1 MKKITLFALPFAGG
15 SRYSYAEFKNYLP
28 EFIDLVSLELPGRGR
43 RITEECLSGV
53 REMTEDLLSAIRSE
67 TAGRY
72 AFYGHSLGSLM
83 AFLLT
88 REIIREGLN
97 PPVALILSG
106 RSGPSEKRRLP
117 MIHDLPKDE
126 FLSSLR
132 EMGGMPDVLL
142 ENEELMEFF
151 EPIIRADLK
160 AAETY
165 VYEPAPPFNV
175 PVSVM
180 IGADEG
186 IADSEAK
193 AWQKETSVPIRFSK
207 FPGHHFFIMDHADTV
222 INEISEF
229 LHSINLETI
238 S

>member
-43 RITEECLSGV
+43 RIAEECLSGV

-126 FLSSLR
+126 FLFCPARCYTSIAALVSGLKA
-132 EMGGMPDVLL
+132 PHVADPV
-142 ENEELMEFF
+142 F
-151 EPIIRADLK
+151 RADN
-160 AAETY
+160 AT
-165 VYEPAPPFNV
+165 N
-175 PVSVM
+175 S
-180 IGADEG
+180 
-186 IADSEAK
+186 
-193 AWQKETSVPIRFSK
+193 
-207 FPGHHFFIMDHADTV
+207 TV
-222 INEISEF
+222 V
-229 LHSINLETI
+229 L
-238 S
+238 